1 MHAVAKEVVAACV
14 ELSAIRNRYADC
26 YSSRLEPTKTKAM
39 VAAEVT
45 ATVNLHFC
53 IQEAAKKQKSA
64 SHCCLN
70 NTEPMK
76 NTALLPVRKEEALN
90 DSTTAAEK
98 LTEQRTIR
106 GVHQQAKEKSL
117 LQDFVEKM
125 MRHRNTID
133 SAWPSSLVR
142 CY

>member
-1 MHAVAKEVVAACV
+1 
-14 ELSAIRNRYADC
+14 
-26 YSSRLEPTKTKAM
+26 
-39 VAAEVT
+39 
-45 ATVNLHFC
+45 
-53 IQEAAKKQKSA
+53 
-64 SHCCLN
+64 
-70 NTEPMK
+70 MK
-76 NTALLPVRKEEALN
+76 NTALLPVQKEEASN

-125 MRHRNTID
+125 MRHQNTID